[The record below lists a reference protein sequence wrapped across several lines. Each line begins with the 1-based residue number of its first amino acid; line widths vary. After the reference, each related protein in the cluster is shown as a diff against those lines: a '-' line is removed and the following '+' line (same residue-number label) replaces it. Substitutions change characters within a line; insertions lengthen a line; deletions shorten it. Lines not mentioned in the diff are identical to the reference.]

1 MPLSHETFWNFLQL
15 WTCFTYY
22 CFLSALKAPCKFIFF
37 IMRTF
42 YFYFFFLPLTG
53 NYTFTPSWL
62 LNSFALLIL
71 YRKYLPSFYVIYKI
85 VCINVL
91 HHTELKIR
99 NELKYCKILIWSI
112 ISVGVDVN
120 KSNKIFII
128 EFHTT
133 IFICYFFFMY
143 LHDFKNSTKNVFD
156 SRSRN

>member
-1 MPLSHETFWNFLQL
+1 
-15 WTCFTYY
+15 
-22 CFLSALKAPCKFIFF
+22 
-37 IMRTF
+37 MRTF

-143 LHDFKNSTKNVFD
+143 TTLKTRPKTFSIVEVEIKAQNFAHVNNTNNIFYVFQVEE
-156 SRSRN
+156 SL